1 MTAVT
6 EGLQFSLLDGF
17 IAQYPASGK
26 LRESIYWLVKYRGFK
41 KKKKGG
47 DGLQRQKPC
56 EGPCVLNVSSDCE
69 SVLPIAYLFKK
80 LNAPG
85 CGASHL
91 FFFPLTKILPLHA
104 TPSVSSEPLYDP
116 SFTASPPLHTG
127 ICFLNQTIDKSIPA
141 LPVQVSLCGMVIS
154 TCFSNSPPC
163 PSVCLCL
170 CIWLFLQ

>member
-56 EGPCVLNVSSDCE
+56 VRR
-69 SVLPIAYLFKK
+69 
-80 LNAPG
+80 
-85 CGASHL
+85 
-91 FFFPLTKILPLHA
+91 TKDLA
-104 TPSVSSEPLYDP
+104 
-116 SFTASPPLHTG
+116 
-127 ICFLNQTIDKSIPA
+127 C
-141 LPVQVSLCGMVIS
+141 
-154 TCFSNSPPC
+154 
-163 PSVCLCL
+163 
-170 CIWLFLQ
+170 